1 MLLNQN
7 ELSKKLNLSKS
18 RISQL
23 KKEGRLNEAMARD
36 PINNQLKF
44 DYKKVL
50 VALSKSEDDYNS
62 NSLDTKQGL
71 NSTSEKCL
79 DTNLDPKLSLNSLN
93 INKENSEETEENT
106 FKIDD
111 AESYDKARTR
121 KMQYSAELERLE
133 VEELSGRLVDGN
145 KVKKVFY
152 EIGRRVKESLLNI
165 PDRLASQLVAMKDR
179 NEIYYLLREEI
190 ELALR
195 ELSNDEYK

>member
-23 KKEGRLNEAMARD
+23 KKEGRLNQAMERD

-44 DYKKVL
+44 DLKKVL
-50 VALSKSEDDYNS
+50 AALSKSEDDYIS
-62 NSLDTKQGL
+62 KSLDTKQPL
-71 NSTSEKCL
+71 NSTLEKSL
-79 DTNLDPKLSLNSLN
+79 DTNLNPKLSLKSLN
-93 INKENSEETEENT
+93 ANKENSEETEENS
-106 FKIDD
+106 FKIVDGD
-111 AESYDKARTR
+111 TYDKARAR

-133 VEELSGRLVDGN
+133 LEELSGRLVDGN
-145 KVKKVFY
+145 KVKKDFY

-165 PDRLASQLVAMKDR
+165 PDRLSSQLVAMNDR
-179 NEIYYLLREEI
+179 NEIYFLLREEI

-195 ELSNDEYK
+195 ELSSDEYK